1 MFTSKTN
8 TKDIV
13 GLIHIM
19 INIHN
24 CEPKE
29 NFAKFSYKI
38 MRNSFIS
45 GNLDVF
51 TLVMLLLTVVFGF
64 NRF

>member
-1 MFTSKTN
+1 
-8 TKDIV
+8 
-13 GLIHIM
+13 M

>member
-8 TKDIV
+8 TKDIFGQV
-13 GLIHIM
+13 HIM

-24 CEPKE
+24 GEP
-29 NFAKFSYKI
+29 YKI
-38 MRNSFIS
+38 IRNSLIS

-64 NRF
+64 

>member
-8 TKDIV
+8 TKDIFGQV
-13 GLIHIM
+13 LIM

-24 CEPKE
+24 GEP
-29 NFAKFSYKI
+29 YKI
-38 MRNSFIS
+38 IRNSLIS

-51 TLVMLLLTVVFGF
+51 ILVMLLLTVVFGF